1 MDKIILTPEQRK
13 KISEQRKAYI
23 KANPGKGNWTNYGK
37 KSESY
42 AEAMFKKALI
52 QCGVSVVQYY
62 IPPESDRCFE
72 LDFAIPDKKVAF
84 EVNGNQHY
92 ENGVL
97 KPYYQNRHNHFNDL
111 GWTVHE
117 IQYYEALK
125 LERAVKVIEK
135 AMDGSGIEYN
145 TDPKIISYKD
155 VKREVKEAQAILEE
169 NIETL
174 VANNNLFWLI
184 YTGEM
189 NYSVYKGFTYWTRS
203 SKCSER
209 LHFRKAER
217 PIKEELFKMVWA
229 ESTIKVAKKF
239 GVTDKAIQR
248 WCDDYQIKKP
258 PRGYWAKVYKGNYP
272 KDEK

>member
-1 MDKIILTPEQRK
+1 MDKITLTSEQRK

-23 KANPGKGNWTNYGK
+23 KANPEKGNWTNYGK

-42 AEAMFKKALI
+42 AETMFKKALI

-72 LDFAIPDKKVAF
+72 LDFAIPDKKIAF

-97 KPYYQNRHNHFNDL
+97 RPYYQNRHNHFNGL

-135 AMDGSGIEYN
+135 AMDGSGIEYS

-155 VKREVKEAQAILEE
+155 VKREAKEAQAILEE

-174 VANNNLFWLI
+174 VANSNLFLLI

-189 NYSVYKGFTYWTRS
+189 NYSKYKGFTYWKRS
-203 SKCSER
+203 WKT
-209 LHFRKAER
+209 F
-217 PIKEELFKMVWA
+217 
-229 ESTIKVAKKF
+229 
-239 GVTDKAIQR
+239 
-248 WCDDYQIKKP
+248 
-258 PRGYWAKVYKGNYP
+258 
-272 KDEK
+272 